1 MYKIILFVLQFKKN
15 RYSKKSLG
23 SGLVVNGNVDVRSS
37 HIVKRGQSLQ
47 LY

>member
-23 SGLVVNGNVDVRSS
+23 NELA
-37 HIVKRGQSLQ
+37 VKWEC
-47 LY
+47 